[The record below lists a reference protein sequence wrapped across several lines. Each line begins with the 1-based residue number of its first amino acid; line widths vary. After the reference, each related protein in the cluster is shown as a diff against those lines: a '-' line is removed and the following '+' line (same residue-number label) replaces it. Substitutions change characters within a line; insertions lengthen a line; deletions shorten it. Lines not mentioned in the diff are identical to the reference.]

1 MLIAAIIAALAAA
14 LAGSAIKPDLFDKLL
29 RYWRRALRRHVD
41 DPDRRAAGEL
51 VLDDFELEAA
61 ALVNDLREWMQAFA
75 QVHRRYESRLAD
87 YDRLADFLVA
97 DIFVAQMRFVDL
109 TDELRRAIGDAA
121 YFEITDDVERQLRKA
136 RAKRE
141 RREAKQQ
148 AKSTNR

>member
-1 MLIAAIIAALAAA
+1 MLIAAIIAAVAAV
-14 LAGSAIKPDLFDKLL
+14 LAGSMVEPDLFATLL

-41 DPDRRAAGEL
+41 DPARRAAGEL
-51 VLDDFELEAA
+51 VLDEFEREAA
-61 ALVNDLREWMQAFA
+61 TLVDDLREWMQAFA

-109 TDELRRAIGDAA
+109 TDELRRAIGDSA
-121 YFEITDDVERQLRKA
+121 YFEITDDVEQQLRKA

-141 RREAKQQ
+141 RREAKKP
-148 AKSTNR
+148 AAGP